1 MGCWRQAMAWSVTGF
16 GTVSLVLFATT
27 EPIPEGFADRLPS
40 SDLAGVVDNVM
51 QQDDFLLVKFE
62 AVQ

>member
-1 MGCWRQAMAWSVTGF
+1 MAWSVTGF